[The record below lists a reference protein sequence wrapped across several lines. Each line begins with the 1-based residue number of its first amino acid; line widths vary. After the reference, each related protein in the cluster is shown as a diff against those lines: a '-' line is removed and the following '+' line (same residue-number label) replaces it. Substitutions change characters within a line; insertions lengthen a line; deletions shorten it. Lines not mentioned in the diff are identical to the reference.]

1 MLGAAVALGLAY
13 HLGRELA
20 SPRELAGT
28 DFTVFRTG
36 WSLILSGRAAEL
48 YDATAQGAVQ
58 RSLLGAVGSPG
69 FPGGLMAF
77 LHPPHAALAGCA
89 LGWAAE
95 RLGTPPAFWLWTACS
110 VACLVRLGQLVRD
123 ELGGGLR
130 LTALV
135 AVTLAAF
142 HPVLE
147 TLEEGQV
154 SALLGLASL
163 ASIVALR
170 KGRLFAAAA
179 WLLVL
184 SIKPQ
189 TLPAF

>member
-77 LHPPHAALAGCA
+77 LYPPHAALAGCA
-89 LGWAAE
+89 LEGIARA
-95 RLGTPPAFWLWTACS
+95 LGGPAAFWAWTACG
-110 VACLVRLGQLVRD
+110 VFFL
-123 ELGGGLR
+123 
-130 LTALV
+130 
-135 AVTLAAF
+135 
-142 HPVLE
+142 
-147 TLEEGQV
+147 
-154 SALLGLASL
+154 
-163 ASIVALR
+163 
-170 KGRLFAAAA
+170 
-179 WLLVL
+179 
-184 SIKPQ
+184 
-189 TLPAF
+189 